1 MSRMKKAKV
10 GRPDEAVAAES
21 DRSATVR
28 CARQLLGLRR
38 LREEM
43 LGGSLFADPAWDLL
57 LHLYVESAAGR
68 RVAISELCAAAKVRP
83 TTGLRWIN
91 LLVEAGLLEKSD
103 DPADARRVF
112 VGFAPGAEEALHH
125 ILARAMAES
134 EAEPPAQ
141 VA

>member
-1 MSRMKKAKV
+1 MSRSKEAKAAHANQA
-10 GRPDEAVAAES
+10 GAAEP
-21 DRSATVR
+21 DRSETVR

-43 LGGSLFADPAWDLL
+43 LGGNLFADPAWDLL

-68 RVAISELCAAAKVRP
+68 QVAISGLCSAAKVRP

-91 LLVEAGLLEKSD
+91 LLVEAGLLEKND
-103 DPADARRVF
+103 DPEDARRVF
-112 VGFAPGAEEALHH
+112 VGFAPGAEESIHR
-125 ILARAMAES
+125 ILGRTMAES
-134 EAEPPAQ
+134 TAEPPAQ

>member
-1 MSRMKKAKV
+1 MSRSKEAKAV
-10 GRPDEAVAAES
+10 RANQAGAAEP
-21 DRSATVR
+21 DRSETVR

-43 LGGSLFADPAWDLL
+43 LGGNLFADPAWDLL

-68 RVAISELCAAAKVRP
+68 QVAISGLCSAAKVRP

-134 EAEPPAQ
+134 TAEPPAE

>member
-1 MSRMKKAKV
+1 MSRSKEVRSGPA
-10 GRPDEAVAAES
+10 DQADAAEP

-43 LGGSLFADPAWDLL
+43 LGGNLFADPAWDLL
-57 LHLYVESAAGR
+57 LHLYVESAAGKQ
-68 RVAISELCAAAKVRP
+68 VAISGLCSAAKVRP

-91 LLVEAGLLEKSD
+91 LLVDAGLLEKSD
-103 DPADARRVF
+103 DPEDARRVF
-112 VGFAPGAEEALHH
+112 VGFATGAEESIHH

-134 EAEPPAQ
+134 TAEPPAE

>member
-1 MSRMKKAKV
+1 MSNSEDGNAGRAV
-10 GRPDEAVAAES
+10 GTDVAQA

-112 VGFAPGAEEALHH
+112 VGFAPGAEEALHR

-134 EAEPPAQ
+134 EADPPAE

>member
-1 MSRMKKAKV
+1 MSRSKEVRSGPA
-10 GRPDEAVAAES
+10 DQADAAEP

-43 LGGSLFADPAWDLL
+43 LGGNLFADPAWDLL
-57 LHLYVESAAGR
+57 LHLYVESAAGKQ
-68 RVAISELCAAAKVRP
+68 VAISGLCSAAKVRP

-91 LLVEAGLLEKSD
+91 LLVDAGLLEKSD
-103 DPADARRVF
+103 DPEDARRVF
-112 VGFAPGAEEALHH
+112 VGFAPGADESIHH
-125 ILARAMAES
+125 SLARAMAES
-134 EAEPPAQ
+134 TAEPPAE

>member
-1 MSRMKKAKV
+1 MSRSKEVRSGPA
-10 GRPDEAVAAES
+10 DQADAAEP

-43 LGGSLFADPAWDLL
+43 LGGNLFADPAWDLL
-57 LHLYVESAAGR
+57 LHLYVESAAGKQ
-68 RVAISELCAAAKVRP
+68 VAISGLCSAAKVRP

-91 LLVEAGLLEKSD
+91 LLVDAGLLEKSD
-103 DPADARRVF
+103 DPEDARRVF
-112 VGFAPGAEEALHH
+112 VGFAPGADESIHH

-134 EAEPPAQ
+134 TAEPPAE